1 MTHEDRSR
9 RRILVVEDD
18 CATGHALTRMLRSL
32 GHETKCVETVRAA
45 VAALD
50 GHDAVILDLNLP
62 DGLGTEVMS
71 RIRTNRLPH
80 KVLVVSATAD
90 PKLLE
95 EVALLQPDGVMR
107 KPVGIDQIKA
117 WLDVHLE
124 D

>member
-1 MTHEDRSR
+1 MADEDRSR

-18 CATGHALTRMLRSL
+18 CAAGYALARMLQIL
-32 GHETKCVETVRAA
+32 GYETKCVETVAAA
-45 VAALD
+45 VPALH

-71 RIRTNRLPH
+71 SIRTNRLPH

-90 PKLLE
+90 PRLLE
-95 EVALLQPDGVMR
+95 EVARLQPDGVLR
-107 KPVGIDQIKA
+107 KPVCIEQIKA

>member
-1 MTHEDRSR
+1 M
-9 RRILVVEDD
+9 EDD
-18 CATGHALTRMLRSL
+18 CAASYALVRMLQIL
-32 GHETKCVETVRAA
+32 GYETECVATVAAA

-50 GHDAVILDLNLP
+50 GQDAVVLDLNLP
-62 DGLGTEVMS
+62 DGLGTEVIS

-90 PKLLE
+90 PKLLA
-95 EVALLQPDGVMR
+95 EVARLQPDGVMR
-107 KPVGIDQIKA
+107 KPVGIEQIKA